1 MALISIILKI
11 LEATEVSINRR
22 LQQINYNTYIIE
34 HYVLF
39 KVTDIFL
46 FKWMNKT
53 SNLSEL
59 IQIYPRKIWP
69 NAFINTRLEIY
80 QDFDCG
86 VL

>member
-1 MALISIILKI
+1 MALISIIIKN

-34 HYVLF
+34 HYVLL

-53 SNLSEL
+53 SILSEQ
-59 IQIYPRKIWP
+59 IQIYPRKTWS

-80 QDFDCG
+80 
-86 VL
+86 